1 MLIFINLIYY
11 HCSPNECYRQGPN
24 VYFDLVEK
32 KKRGRERR
40 KDGNLYLFGNDTL
53 AMGSEHRVR
62 SFWGSEVNLAAEGGM
77 LHGRD
82 GSPLPLAQRVPDGNA
97 NLKNPLRPCPY

>member
-1 MLIFINLIYY
+1 MNVIGKAQMSTLILW
-11 HCSPNECYRQGPN
+11 
-24 VYFDLVEK
+24 
-32 KKRGRERR
+32 RR
-40 KDGNLYLFGNDTL
+40 KKEGEKEGKMVTCICLFGNDTL

-62 SFWGSEVNLAAEGGM
+62 SFWGSEVNPAAEGGM